1 VATALE
7 NPELNPPYLDFF
19 ELSRPPFAR
28 LSQPSQIFDTDQYS
42 LLMDHLINAT
52 ERSDCLVAI
61 IGANGSGKTTLLNRY
76 ITSLD
81 DDVYFAAIDE
91 NCKGEMPFYCSFLQ
105 QLGFGEISGS
115 LEELRRITKEFLINR
130 GMADDSILLFID
142 NAHLVSPVVLE
153 QIRWISATKIG
164 NRRAV
169 SIVLTGNSELASI
182 MDSPA
187 MAAIQFSNQV
197 DFNMRVYTEE
207 ETTNYVSHRLK
218 LAGDDAA
225 VSFSKEAHPLIYKYT
240 GGNPKL
246 INKLCNATLMEAHA
260 LESKVITKDLVR
272 TVADNWKLV
281 PQVES
286 QKGKGRRKIDPGAA
300 ESKAEPQ
307 AEEQKTEPD
316 PATKESIALPPP
328 KTALS
333 EFTVEGLLKRISS
346 LSEQLGE
353 LQEDKKQSLKDV
365 GSRDKVIEELQEDKK
380 QSLKDVGSRDKAI
393 EELQEDKKQSL
404 KELDS
409 RDKVI
414 EEIQQLVQTQTDEIE
429 RLATAAGSNASEIKR
444 LNKSLSDT
452 TVALQKSEKAYA
464 KLNSNLQKNQIAA
477 KIAKTNIT
485 EAKTEL
491 KDMGREKTDLNAT
504 ILDLKAELRVAK
516 RRSAKTGGAGTPKRR
531 KGASIVAFE
540 VVRNGKVE
548 KRLDVTDDR
557 SRIMIGRGED
567 CELCLDS
574 NVVSRHHALIFC
586 KGKNTFIED
595 LNRSNGTGV
604 NAEATTRSELHAGDI
619 INIGDFEIRLQKA

>member
-1 VATALE
+1 MEPSYLE
-7 NPELNPPYLDFF
+7 FF
-19 ELSRPPFAR
+19 ELARPPFAR
-28 LSQPSQIFDTDQYS
+28 LSQPSQIFDTDQYA
-42 LLMDHLINAT
+42 LLTDHLIGAT
-52 ERSDCLVAI
+52 EQPDCLVTI
-61 IGANGSGKTTLLNRY
+61 FGASGSGKTMLLNRY
-76 ITSLD
+76 IDSLD

-130 GMADDSILLFID
+130 GMADDPILLFID

-169 SIVLTGNSELASI
+169 SIVITGNSDLASI

-187 MAAIQFSNQV
+187 MQAIEFSNQV
-197 DFNMRVYTEE
+197 DFNIRVYTEE

-225 VSFSKEAHPLIYKYT
+225 VSFSKEAHPLIYKFT

-246 INKLCNATLMEAHA
+246 INKLCNAVLMEAHS

-272 TVADNWKLV
+272 TVADSWKLT

-286 QKGKGRRKIDPGAA
+286 QKGKGRRKIDPGAS
-300 ESKAEPQ
+300 ESKAQPQ

-316 PATKESIALPPP
+316 PSTKESIALPPP

-353 LQEDKKQSLKDV
+353 LQEDKKQYDNDL

-380 QSLKDVGSRDKAI
+380 QSLKDL
-393 EELQEDKKQSL
+393 E
-404 KELDS
+404 S

-414 EEIQQLVQTQTDEIE
+414 EDLQEDNKQSVMELDSRDRVIEEIQELVQTQTDEIE

-452 TVALQKSEKAYA
+452 TVALQKSEKAHA
-464 KLNSNLQKNQIAA
+464 KLSSNLQKNQISA
-477 KIAKTNIT
+477 KIAKTNIS
-485 EAKTEL
+485 EFKSEL
-491 KDMGREKTDLNAT
+491 KDLSREKTDLNAT
-504 ILDLKAELRVAK
+504 ILDLKAELRLANK
-516 RRSAKTGGAGTPKRR
+516 RVAKTGGGTSKRH
-531 KGASIVAFE
+531 KDAHIAAFE
-540 VVRNGKVE
+540 VVRNGTVE
-548 KRLDVTDDR
+548 QRLDVANDQ

-574 NVVSRHHALIFC
+574 KVVSRHHALIVC
-586 KGKNTFIED
+586 KGKKTIIED
-595 LNRSNGTGV
+595 LNSANGTSV
-604 NAEATTRSELHAGDI
+604 NAEATKRSELHAGDT
-619 INIGDFEIRLQKA
+619 INIGHFEIRLKEA